1 MISGFEQTHP
11 LEPAQKNR
19 IQWGAAVGA
28 GLLTGIIFLLVPR
41 GTPWSALT
49 FFSPVVLGRNVGS
62 LGVAPAAAWGIHM
75 VLSVIYGL
83 IISRVVAGLK
93 QTRAIITGG
102 LLGLVLYII
111 NFVLVSLWWPSL
123 RGNEVSVVFT
133 HLVFGLVAA
142 GAYRGLLKRASE
154 PAV

>member
-1 MISGFEQTHP
+1 
-11 LEPAQKNR
+11 
-19 IQWGAAVGA
+19 
-28 GLLTGIIFLLVPR
+28 
-41 GTPWSALT
+41 
-49 FFSPVVLGRNVGS
+49 
-62 LGVAPAAAWGIHM
+62 M